1 MRLSLKVFL
10 LSFPLLFTGCISTPK
25 NITPIEYYTQPTTS
39 EQTATIIG
47 DMFERKYIADT
58 IAYVFAIDQKKV
70 ENGPENL
77 SNPLTISA
85 GQHDIQVWC
94 GRGGFKYTNLIKAN
108 FEAKKAYQIGY
119 EMNPNKQEGCVFWI
133 TDLTTKKPITEL
145 VYGVEVGEYADPKKL
160 HPLTHYLEPRP
171 RINQGYTVPI
181 RVINKMGH
189 R

>member
-25 NITPIEYYTQPTTS
+25 NTMPIEYYTQPTTS

-70 ENGPENL
+70 ENGRENL

-85 GQHDIQVWC
+85 GQHDIQIWC

-108 FEAKKAYQIGY
+108 FEANKAYQIGY

-145 VYGVEVGEYADPKKL
+145 VTGIEVGEYADPNKL
-160 HPLTHYLEPRP
+160 RPLKNFIEPRP
-171 RINQGYTVPI
+171 IVRQGYTVPI

-189 R
+189 N